1 MDTFQAL
8 ADPVRRTL
16 VEQLAVVGEAPAG
29 ALAELARE
37 RFGISQPTTSKHLKV
52 LREAGVVT
60 MSTDA
65 QRRIYRLDPRPLAE
79 MASWA
84 SRQATFWNDRLDALD
99 AHLRPEPSA
108 PTRKE
113 QS

>member
-16 VEQLAVVGEAPAG
+16 VEQLAQVGESPAG
-29 ALAELARE
+29 VLADLARE

-60 MSTDA
+60 TSTDA

-84 SRQATFWNDRLDALD
+84 SRQATFWNDRLDALEV
-99 AHLRPEPSA
+99 HLRPDPSSHA
-108 PTRKE
+108 RKE
-113 QS
+113 QP